1 MVYFHTRIL
10 KQQKIN
16 HKVAFFTSLMCDN
29 FFPYMTLVF
38 LFFQATSDSFSPRDV
53 IFRSGVYIVLKFP
66 PPSGWGKDIK
76 FAK

>member
-16 HKVAFFTSLMCDN
+16 HNVAFFTSLMCDK

-38 LFFQATSDSFSPRDV
+38 LIFFQATSDSFSPRDV
-53 IFRSGVYIVLKFP
+53 ICRLRGTYH
-66 PPSGWGKDIK
+66 
-76 FAK
+76 